1 MGRTFTLT
9 DRQETELKV
18 WQEKIKDL
26 FGEYGIYD
34 FTFTGYGI
42 GTSLVV
48 KSHLTGTSLDL
59 SHTEDW

>member
-9 DRQETELKV
+9 DLQEAELKV
-18 WQEKIKDL
+18 WQEKIKDI
-26 FGEYGIYD
+26 FGEYGLYD
-34 FTFTGYGI
+34 FTFTGHGI

-59 SHTEDW
+59 SHVEDW